1 MCGCFL
7 IIKVLKRQK
16 NNDIMFTVIILKT
29 NYETISKDGVLK
41 YLKQP
46 IEVSFFN
53 ELDSTNIEADRQIL
67 SGLKADKLIIAKKQ
81 TAGRGRLGRSFSSEN
96 GGVYF
101 SLVLN
106 KPFEVFDAVF
116 VTTAASCA
124 VVKAIE
130 ELTDYKVQIKWV
142 NDIILNGK
150 KLCGILCEGK
160 TDPSSGKITGVVIG
174 IGINTSQNIPKEL
187 CDIATFMDLKAKNV
201 SKNQLIAKIVDY
213 IYEMNDKTER
223 ANCIDFYKSHS
234 FVLGKEIYY
243 FENNIRHFAS
253 CIDID
258 ENGGLIIL
266 ENGKKKTLSSGE
278 ITLRVR

>member
-1 MCGCFL
+1 
-7 IIKVLKRQK
+7 
-16 NNDIMFTVIILKT
+16 MFTVIILKT

-81 TAGRGRLGRSFSSEN
+81 TAGRGRFGRSFSSEN

-201 SKNQLIAKIVDY
+201 SKNQLIAKIIDY